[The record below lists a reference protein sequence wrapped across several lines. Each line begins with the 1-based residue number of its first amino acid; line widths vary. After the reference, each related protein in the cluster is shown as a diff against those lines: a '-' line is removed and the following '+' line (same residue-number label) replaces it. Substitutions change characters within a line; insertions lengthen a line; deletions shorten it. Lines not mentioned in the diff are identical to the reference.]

1 MTEPAPPTPHDFDAW
16 ALLASSDPET
26 FEARRRDVI
35 QSAIRRAPA
44 RQQRRLQQLQWQL
57 DQIRACSPTP
67 MAACLRMQRMLWQ
80 RIEGENGLLEC
91 LQRPDA
97 VLRRRSRRGA
107 TTANVIPLRRPGGP
121 GLPEARG

>member
-1 MTEPAPPTPHDFDAW
+1 MSEPTPPTPRDFDAW
-16 ALLASSDPET
+16 ALLASSDPVA
-26 FEARRRDVI
+26 FEDQRRDVI
-35 QSAIRRAPA
+35 QNAIRRAPA
-44 RQQRRLQQLQWQL
+44 RRQRRLQQLQWQL

-91 LQRPDA
+91 LQQPAA

-107 TTANVIPLRRPGGP
+107 TSASVIPLRRPGEH
-121 GLPEARG
+121 GLPGTRG

>member
-1 MTEPAPPTPHDFDAW
+1 MSEPAPPTPRDFDAW

-26 FEARRRDVI
+26 FETRRREVI
-35 QSAIRRAPA
+35 QKAISRAPA

-91 LQRPDA
+91 LQQPAA

-107 TTANVIPLRRPGGP
+107 ASASVIPLRRIGEP
-121 GLPEARG
+121 GLPGTRG